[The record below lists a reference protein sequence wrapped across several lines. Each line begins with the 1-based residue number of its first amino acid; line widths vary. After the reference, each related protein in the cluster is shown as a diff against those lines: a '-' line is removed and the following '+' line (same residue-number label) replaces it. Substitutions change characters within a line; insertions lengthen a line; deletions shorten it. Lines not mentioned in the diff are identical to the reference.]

1 MGFTG
6 KQQSLPAHPP
16 NLQNYNMSI
25 YCVDLDDDDTNAKH
39 WPCRKHLGNI
49 MLTAKSRQSL
59 VAPKEFPSSNLS
71 LLKTND
77 YSYFLLYLFSYLILL
92 KEFIVR
98 RKDMIQKNC
107 SFCLFI

>member
-59 VAPKEFPSSNLS
+59 VAPKEFQSSNLS
-71 LLKTND
+71 TLAKTTTNGKNHD
-77 YSYFLLYLFSYLILL
+77 
-92 KEFIVR
+92 KR
-98 RKDMIQKNC
+98 QKP
-107 SFCLFI
+107 LRTAETGEE